1 MSLIRQWKYWSWF
14 LLLFGTLAD
23 QATADARIIMTRD
36 PDYYNPFATSI
47 KYNITF
53 NDADK
58 DRVWDVI
65 YTIMDNRTG
74 KASAT
79 HTFRRATFNGT
90 GGFYFYIQNQ
100 VDCYEFQVCLL
111 ARNNY
116 TSETTMMSRQ
126 LKGHQLQIVPEVVL
140 EPEKEQLLFT
150 MKPCLREWM
159 AVSKEG
165 YDDIYFGYY
174 SGTSEVDWSFLIEF
188 RENTEASEENRKKLA
203 ENAPKKEPIVFQTIE
218 ELEKYVKEIDEKY
231 RRGLVS
237 IDELNQA
244 QSMLNKLIDEKR
256 KKGLAGE

>member
-1 MSLIRQWKYWSWF
+1 MSSIRQWKYWSW
-14 LLLFGTLAD
+14 LLWLFVTLAG
-23 QATADARIIMTRD
+23 QATADSGIIMTRD

-53 NDADK
+53 NDVDK

-74 KASAT
+74 KVSAT

-90 GGFYFYIQNQ
+90 GEFYFYIQNQ

-111 ARNNY
+111 ARDNY
-116 TSETTMMSRQ
+116 TSGTTMMSRQ
-126 LKGHQLQIVPEVVL
+126 LKGHLLQIVPEVVL

-188 RENTEASEENRKKLA
+188 RENTEKSEKSGEDLA
-203 ENAPKKEPIVFQTIE
+203 EDTEEKEPVVFQTME
-218 ELEKYVKEIDEKY
+218 EFGKYLKE
-231 RRGLVS
+231 V
-237 IDELNQA
+237 
-244 QSMLNKLIDEKR
+244 
-256 KKGLAGE
+256 